1 MRSPERIP
9 HGEPAAARDRE
20 QTRSEGRHR
29 SLAGAAVAAAAC
41 AVLLAV
47 PTPAG
52 LPLAGQRV
60 LAVTAL
66 AVGLWG
72 SEALPAGVTGIVV
85 VVALVLLGA
94 VPDVSRAL
102 AGFADPVVY
111 FLIGVLTIG
120 LAVQRSGLAERVAH
134 LFLRGC
140 RGRPRTLYLQLL
152 AAFPLLTL
160 LLPSATT
167 RTGILVHVY
176 DQALELSGVPPGA
189 PLARAV
195 MMALNSINRLAS
207 TVLLTG
213 GITPIVAAGLIG
225 GISWPRWFVL
235 MSVPYGVLLVAGAGL
250 IYLRYR
256 RGFEASLPLTPE
268 ANEKPL
274 SPVEWRTAIIT
285 AGASLLWLTDALH
298 PALPAMLAWV
308 CLLAPVIG
316 VLSWNDFERGVG
328 WANFFVI
335 ASSLSLAQAL
345 VSSGASA
352 WLAALVVNTTPS
364 LARSPLLV
372 VVTLLVAAAVIR
384 LVIPNITGFLATT
397 IPVAMSIANA
407 TGLSPLVCG
416 LVVTIAGDAVLYYP
430 AQSASSLVVYQRGH
444 LSAPEIFRFGLW
456 MTLLAALVVLTV
468 ALPYWSAIGEPLRR

>member
-1 MRSPERIP
+1 M
-9 HGEPAAARDRE
+9 
-20 QTRSEGRHR
+20 RSEGRHR

-94 VPDVSRAL
+94 VPDVSAAL

-372 VVTLLVAAAVIR
+372 VVDLARGGRRHPAGDPQHHWLSRHHHSRRHVHRDRDRSEPPRLRAGGDDRRGRRPLLPCPERLLAGGVSARPSQRAGDLPLRSLDDLAGGSGRADGGAAVLER
-384 LVIPNITGFLATT
+384 DRRTP
-397 IPVAMSIANA
+397 PS
-407 TGLSPLVCG
+407 
-416 LVVTIAGDAVLYYP
+416 
-430 AQSASSLVVYQRGH
+430 
-444 LSAPEIFRFGLW
+444 
-456 MTLLAALVVLTV
+456 LAAFFRAAIVV
-468 ALPYWSAIGEPLRR
+468 R